1 MKTSNTQQDL
11 AELIVIQIT
20 IYFIFLELFSTDFNF
35 SKSSVSNGTNAH
47 TDYIY
52 HNFYAKGKIRVTI
65 DKSNFPLDIPY
76 IAVFKASNINE
87 ALLKIVKKNG
97 YKNFTVKNLN
107 GKVLK
112 QTKLEG
118 VNHTK
123 YNEYINFKNTL
134 FDLKF
139 DYSKTIHIEIMEM
152 PKEDNDFSIIQEYY
166 RE

>member
-1 MKTSNTQQDL
+1 MNLIKKNTFCYKENKEDNYYVYKL
-11 AELIVIQIT
+11 YE
-20 IYFIFLELFSTDFNF
+20 
-35 SKSSVSNGTNAH
+35 
-47 TDYIY
+47 
-52 HNFYAKGKIRVTI
+52 R
-65 DKSNFPLDIPY
+65 PLDIPY

-87 ALLKIVKKNG
+87 ALLKIIDKNN
-97 YKNFTVKNLN
+97 YKNFTIEIPE

-112 QTKLEG
+112 ETKLEG